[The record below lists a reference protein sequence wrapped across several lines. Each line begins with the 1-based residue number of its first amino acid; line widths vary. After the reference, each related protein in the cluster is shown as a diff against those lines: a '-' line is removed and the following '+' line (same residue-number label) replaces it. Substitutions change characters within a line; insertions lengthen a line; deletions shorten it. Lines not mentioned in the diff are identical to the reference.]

1 MSLNI
6 VLNAGYKG
14 ITKKTVKCSI
24 IVMTRDKSQIN
35 HKLQDAKVNKMQK
48 GRARILSS
56 GKDLGNWNVL
66 TIVVENKFEAFVKE
80 ECAMVGNSIMT
91 NNVENKGDPSQ
102 EKREGGQKMAAKEW
116 LQKPCKRVEKN
127 IQSNEVTRNIDDKD
141 EEEEKSYNID
151 DGEMD
156 MDMEDLEVESVSNKC
171 EKHGEI
177 LTINEE
183 TNKDMYNIMLSRD
196 SIDMSYISPNKYGK
210 DHNRAKQ
217 QDEIRA
223 NNSFKNVISA
233 YTIGQCSNN
242 NNNGIVITSYETA
255 RDNYMEIVVLPATL
269 QRDEYQVV
277 MVHTES
283 PNNTLHNV
291 LILNLVDFEP
301 EDLTENKGVDC
312 TTVSESNEEQIYSDT
327 DLSPR
332 VIKVVKLARNGKKQ
346 GDRESAQPLRVQPRR
361 QVTSQ
366 YSKINEGTH
375 MKY

>member
-1 MSLNI
+1 
-6 VLNAGYKG
+6 
-14 ITKKTVKCSI
+14 
-24 IVMTRDKSQIN
+24 
-35 HKLQDAKVNKMQK
+35 
-48 GRARILSS
+48 
-56 GKDLGNWNVL
+56 
-66 TIVVENKFEAFVKE
+66 
-80 ECAMVGNSIMT
+80 
-91 NNVENKGDPSQ
+91 
-102 EKREGGQKMAAKEW
+102 
-116 LQKPCKRVEKN
+116 
-127 IQSNEVTRNIDDKD
+127 
-141 EEEEKSYNID
+141 
-151 DGEMD
+151 
-156 MDMEDLEVESVSNKC
+156 
-171 EKHGEI
+171 
-177 LTINEE
+177 
-183 TNKDMYNIMLSRD
+183 
-196 SIDMSYISPNKYGK
+196 MSYISPKKYGK

-217 QDEIRA
+217 QDEIIRA

-242 NNNGIVITSYETA
+242 NNNNNGIVITSYETA
-255 RDNYMEIVVLPATL
+255 RDNNMEIVVLPTTL
-269 QRDEYQVV
+269 QPDEYQVV

-366 YSKINEGTH
+366 YSKINKGTH